1 MTEKQSYNNELEK
14 GRRRR
19 RRKRRKW
26 LMLWSLML
34 RMMLPHTHTS
44 EREAATK
51 IRELFFLIL
60 PKSIHQH
67 MIGTSLKH
75 LEENVSF
82 STIWKSLLKLLSWAS
97 NILWEKNRFHNEC
110 FSSGGNEDDEPDK
123 MAIAFGRF
131 GTFKRFLVRSSITMP
146 SPSQILLSGFNNKLF

>member
-1 MTEKQSYNNELEK
+1 MKGQLTCHSMTEKQSYNNELEK
-14 GRRRR
+14 GR

-67 MIGTSLKH
+67 TIGTSFKH

-97 NILWEKNRFHNEC
+97 NILWKRTDFTTSVFPQEVTRTTNRIRWRSLLDVSEP
-110 FSSGGNEDDEPDK
+110 SSV
-123 MAIAFGRF
+123 
-131 GTFKRFLVRSSITMP
+131 FLWDP
-146 SPSQILLSGFNNKLF
+146 Q